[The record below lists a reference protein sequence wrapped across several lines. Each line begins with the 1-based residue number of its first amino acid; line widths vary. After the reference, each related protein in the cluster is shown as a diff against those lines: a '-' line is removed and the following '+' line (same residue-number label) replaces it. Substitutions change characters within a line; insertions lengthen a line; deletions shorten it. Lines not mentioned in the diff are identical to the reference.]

1 VMVMR
6 NDIIVFNESHV
17 AIPLLQNIADEA
29 TFKIILSTVDTAKTV
44 LQICYENKIPLSSTY
59 KKIRKLKYTG
69 LVFIEKI
76 EIDSNGRRLF
86 FIRVR

>member
-1 VMVMR
+1 MMVMR

-29 TFKIILSTVDTAKTV
+29 SFKIILSNIDTAKTV
-44 LQICYENKIPLSSTY
+44 LQRCYENKIPLSSTY
-59 KKIRKLKYTG
+59 KKIRKLKYAG
-69 LVFIEKI
+69 LVFIKKLKLTVMVE
-76 EIDSNGRRLF
+76 RLF